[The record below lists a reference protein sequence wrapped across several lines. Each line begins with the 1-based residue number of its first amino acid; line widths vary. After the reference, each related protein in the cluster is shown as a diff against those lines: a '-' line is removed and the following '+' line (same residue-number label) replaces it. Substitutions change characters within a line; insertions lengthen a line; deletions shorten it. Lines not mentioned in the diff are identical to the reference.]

1 MTRYAELSVKSICDA
16 IQSAMNDL
24 VVSGD
29 LVAVQNFD
37 ELTEGMN
44 DENVLQIYPESGGP
58 VSGESAT
65 HKFTLGPD
73 PVIIEDMVIH
83 LDYYARQR
91 SHLGED
97 MAQLVAGLDVIR
109 AKIKEECTA
118 CSIFG
123 INVKNFQWEWNRFV
137 ITYAEADYV
146 GVRFILRIRIF

>member
-37 ELTEGMN
+37 ELTEGIN

-58 VSGESAT
+58 VSGNSET

-73 PVIIEDMVIH
+73 PVIIEDIVIH

-97 MAQLVAGLDVIR
+97 MGQLVTGLDIIR
-109 AKIKEECTA
+109 TKIKEECTP

-123 INVKNFQWEWNRFV
+123 IDVKNFQWEWNRFV
-137 ITYAEADYV
+137 ITYAEADFV

>member
-1 MTRYAELSVKSICDA
+1 MTRYAELSIETICDA
-16 IQSAMNDL
+16 IKTEFTTL
-24 VVSGD
+24 ITSGD
-29 LVAVQNFD
+29 LVAIQNFD
-37 ELTEGMN
+37 ELTEGIN
-44 DENVLQIYPESGGP
+44 DQNVLQIYPESGGP
-58 VSGESAT
+58 VSGNSET
-65 HKFTLGPD
+65 HKFTLGSD

-97 MAQLVAGLDVIR
+97 MAQLVTGLDVIR

-123 INVKNFQWEWNRFV
+123 IDVKNFQWEWNRFV
-137 ITYAEADYV
+137 ITYAEADIV